1 MKALVWEA
9 PKVLNMREQAVPIP
23 ADNEVLLK
31 VAYAGI
37 CGSELSGYLGHNA
50 LRKPPLV
57 MGHEFSGVISTL
69 GKQVNSINPNLQ
81 EGQKVTVNPFSSS
94 GNDEL
99 IQRGLDQLSSTRQLL
114 GAHRP
119 GAFAEYIVAPAQSV
133 FPLPNGVSL
142 KQGALTEPL
151 GCAVRIAELSGEVK
165 DKDCLVIG
173 AGPIGLLALQTLLL
187 KGAKRVLIA
196 DLEPHRLAM
205 AKDLGG
211 EIINAKEVQTPE
223 AVLEATNGRGVP
235 LSVDA
240 VGTALTR
247 TQCITATMPTGTVIL
262 EGLHEEVS
270 NNFPAGVVIRKELIL
285 RGSLAYTPA
294 NFDTALSLLEQ
305 NAIRLEPW
313 IIEAPLYEG
322 GKWFERLLEAPGNV
336 SKVLLVP

>member
-9 PKVLNMREQAVPIP
+9 PNVMNMREQAVPVP
-23 ADNEVLLK
+23 ADDEVLLK

-57 MGHEFSGVISTL
+57 MGHEFSGTVSIL
-69 GKQVNSINPNLQ
+69 GSGATRINPALHT
-81 EGQKVTVNPFSSS
+81 GLKVTVNPFSSS

-99 IQRGLDQLSSTRQLL
+99 IQRGLNQLSPSRQLL

-119 GAFAEYIVAPAQSV
+119 GAYADYVLAPAQSV
-133 FPLPNGVSL
+133 FPLPENVSL

-151 GCAVRIAELSGEVK
+151 ACAIRIAELSGEVK
-165 DKDCLVIG
+165 RHACLIIG
-173 AGPIGLLALQTLLL
+173 AGPIGLLTMQVLQLR
-187 KGAKRVLIA
+187 GAQRILIA
-196 DLEPHRLAM
+196 DLDPHRLAM
-205 AKDLGG
+205 AKELGG
-211 EIINAKEVQTPE
+211 EIINPKNVQTPK
-223 AVLEATNGRGVP
+223 AVLEATHGRGVP

-247 TQCITATMPTGTVIL
+247 AQCIAATMPTGTVIL

-270 NNFPAGVVIRKELIL
+270 NDFPAGVVIRKELVL

-294 NFDTALSLLEQ
+294 NFAAALTLLEQ
-305 NAIRLEPW
+305 NTIRLEPW
-313 IIEAPLYEG
+313 IIEAPLEEG
-322 GKWFERLLEAPGNV
+322 AMWFERLLEAPGNV
-336 SKVLLVP
+336 SKVMLVP